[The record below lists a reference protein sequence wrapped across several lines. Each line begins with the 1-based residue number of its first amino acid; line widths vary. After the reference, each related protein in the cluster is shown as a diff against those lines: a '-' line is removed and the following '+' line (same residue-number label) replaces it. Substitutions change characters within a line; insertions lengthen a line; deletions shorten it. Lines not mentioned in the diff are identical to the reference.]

1 MPDLT
6 KHIARAKQALERR
19 NYDLVIEVCSECV
32 DVDPANIDIHK
43 INLDAARRKAKESG
57 KKSMM
62 PTMGFGFSK
71 DPHKVFVSAFKKI
84 AAHPDNK
91 IIVEVGD
98 AALKLSQSGTK
109 PMAEVAQYYYEE
121 MRASGMF
128 NDKVLWNLAF
138 LYFEKFKETK
148 DRAWLDKALK
158 TMAELEKAMPNHP
171 EAGKQVKNWE
181 AMRSMEKRDQAGTTG
196 DYRSQ
201 LASDDKARRA
211 EIMNRMIRTPADA
224 MEVLKFVEEDLVQN
238 QTDKNLWMKKGDIHR
253 RINQMAEAKA
263 AYEKGQTLDEH
274 DFTITM
280 KLGDLRMEE
289 AKGRIAA
296 MKAAGQDAS
305 AATKELLMVETEE
318 YRKRVERQPTDMSH
332 RYNLGL
338 RLLQAGS
345 IDLAAGEFQRTVND
359 PRLRRGSHRYLGY
372 CFAKKNLLDL
382 ASKQYDSY
390 LTLVDDEQSDEAK
403 EVRYALARVY
413 EDQKKKDDAIKN
425 YERLVALDLGY
436 KDAATRL
443 SRLRGD
449 EAPPAQ

>member
-1 MPDLT
+1 MPDLS

-32 DVDPANIDIHK
+32 DVDPANLDIHK
-43 INLDAARRKAKESG
+43 INLDASRRKAKESG
-57 KKSMM
+57 KKSLM
-62 PTMGFGFSK
+62 PTMGFGFTK
-71 DPHKVFVSAFKKI
+71 DPHKIFVSAFKKI
-84 AAHPDNK
+84 AGNPENK
-91 IIVEVGD
+91 VIVDVGD

-128 NDKVLWNLAF
+128 NDKVLWNLSF
-138 LYFEKFKETK
+138 LYYEKFKETN
-148 DRAWLDKALK
+148 DQAWLDKALK

-171 EAGKQVKNWE
+171 EAAKQVKNWE
-181 AMRSMEKRDQAGTTG
+181 AMRSMRKRDQAGSTG

-211 EIMNRMIRTPADA
+211 EIMNRMIRTVEDA
-224 MEVLKFVEEDLVQN
+224 KEVLKFVEEDLVQN
-238 QTDKNLWMKKGDIHR
+238 ATDKNLWVKKGDIHR
-253 RINQMAEAKA
+253 RINQNAEAKA
-263 AYEKGQTLDEH
+263 AYEKAQTLDEH
-274 DFTITM
+274 DFTIAM
-280 KLGDLRMEE
+280 KIGDLRMED

-296 MKAAGQDAS
+296 MKAGGQDVA
-305 AATKELLMVETEE
+305 AATKELLSVETEE
-318 YRKRVERQPTDMSH
+318 FRKRVERQPTDMNH

-338 RLLQAGS
+338 RLLQAGN
-345 IDLAAGEFQRTVND
+345 IDQAAGEFQRTVND

-372 CFAKKNLLDL
+372 CFTKKNLLDL

-390 LTLVDDEQSDEAK
+390 LTLVEDEQGDEAK

-449 EAPPAQ
+449 EQPPTA